1 MDIKVAFVF
10 DKKNTWIFDFFN
22 SHKFDMENYS
32 FSYLFDMSEVCDFDI
47 VILLGQTKIFPNDFL
62 KRNKLNLVVHE
73 SDLPRGKGFAPVQW
87 QLLKGSSE
95 ITVSLIEAAEKFDS
109 GDILNQSTIKFDG
122 TELYDEIR
130 EKQATG
136 SIEIIS
142 DFLKSYPNISRTKQ
156 TGSESF
162 YPKRTLDDGELDISK
177 TIEENFN
184 LLRVGNNDDW
194 PSFFYHKGVKYIL
207 KIFKEKK

>member
-1 MDIKVAFVF
+1 
-10 DKKNTWIFDFFN
+10 
-22 SHKFDMENYS
+22 
-32 FSYLFDMSEVCDFDI
+32 MSEVCDFDI